1 MKKRLFALMM
11 ASMMAMG
18 VMVGCGGGESSTPQS
33 DGQETEQ
40 GAEQGTEGNA
50 DMSDVEIGVCIYKF
64 DDTFMT
70 GVRNNMQAQAD
81 TLGAKIELVDSQ
93 NKQATQNDQVDTF
106 ITKGMTAL
114 AVNPVDRTAA
124 GPLVEKASAA
134 GLPIVFLNREP
145 EANVMQGYDKVWYVG
160 AKAEESGTMSGEII
174 ADYWNANKE
183 TADKNGDGKLQYI
196 MVTGE
201 PGHQDATLRTE
212 YSVKALQNAGIEVEE
227 IGNDTAMWNKVQ
239 ATELMNAFITSQGIE
254 TIEAVLCNND
264 DMALGVIESLKANGY
279 NTGDASKFVP
289 VVGVDATAPAL
300 EAMANGSLLGTVLN
314 DAENQ
319 GIATTNIA
327 AMAAAGQEITEENVG
342 YEITDGKYVWIPYVK
357 ITAENYKDFQ

>member
-145 EANVMQGYDKVWYVG
+145 EADVMQGYDKVWYVG

-201 PGHQDATLRTE
+201 PGH
-212 YSVKALQNAGIEVEE
+212 
-227 IGNDTAMWNKVQ
+227 
-239 ATELMNAFITSQGIE
+239 
-254 TIEAVLCNND
+254 
-264 DMALGVIESLKANGY
+264 
-279 NTGDASKFVP
+279 
-289 VVGVDATAPAL
+289 
-300 EAMANGSLLGTVLN
+300 
-314 DAENQ
+314 
-319 GIATTNIA
+319 
-327 AMAAAGQEITEENVG
+327 
-342 YEITDGKYVWIPYVK
+342 
-357 ITAENYKDFQ
+357 

>member
-11 ASMMAMG
+11 ASMMTMG
-18 VMVGCGGGESSTPQS
+18 AMVGCGGGGSDAPTPAE
-33 DGQETEQ
+33 DGQETE
-40 GAEQGTEGNA
+40 GDASV
-50 DMSDVEIGVCIYKF
+50 DMSNVEIGVCIYKF

-81 TLGAKIELVDSQ
+81 TLGAKIEMVDSV
-93 NKQATQNDQVDTF
+93 NRQATQNDQVDTF

-134 GLPIVFLNREP
+134 SLPIVFLNREP
-145 EANVMQGYDKVWYVG
+145 EPDVMQSYDKVWYVG
-160 AKAEESGTMSGEII
+160 ARAEESGTMSGEII

-212 YSVKALQNAGIEVEE
+212 Y
-227 IGNDTAMWNKVQ
+227 
-239 ATELMNAFITSQGIE
+239 
-254 TIEAVLCNND
+254 
-264 DMALGVIESLKANGY
+264 
-279 NTGDASKFVP
+279 
-289 VVGVDATAPAL
+289 
-300 EAMANGSLLGTVLN
+300 
-314 DAENQ
+314 
-319 GIATTNIA
+319 
-327 AMAAAGQEITEENVG
+327 
-342 YEITDGKYVWIPYVK
+342 
-357 ITAENYKDFQ
+357 

>member
-106 ITKGMTAL
+106 YYKRHDSI
-114 AVNPVDRTAA
+114 
-124 GPLVEKASAA
+124 S
-134 GLPIVFLNREP
+134 
-145 EANVMQGYDKVWYVG
+145 
-160 AKAEESGTMSGEII
+160 
-174 ADYWNANKE
+174 
-183 TADKNGDGKLQYI
+183 
-196 MVTGE
+196 
-201 PGHQDATLRTE
+201 
-212 YSVKALQNAGIEVEE
+212 
-227 IGNDTAMWNKVQ
+227 
-239 ATELMNAFITSQGIE
+239 
-254 TIEAVLCNND
+254 
-264 DMALGVIESLKANGY
+264 
-279 NTGDASKFVP
+279 SK
-289 VVGVDATAPAL
+289 
-300 EAMANGSLLGTVLN
+300 SC
-314 DAENQ
+314 
-319 GIATTNIA
+319 
-327 AMAAAGQEITEENVG
+327 
-342 YEITDGKYVWIPYVK
+342 
-357 ITAENYKDFQ
+357 

>member
-11 ASMMAMG
+11 ASMMVMG
-18 VMVGCGGGESSTPQS
+18 AMVGCGGGGS
-33 DGQETEQ
+33 D
-40 GAEQGTEGNA
+40 APAPTEGDETQTEGDAAEGSA
-50 DMSDVEIGVCIYKF
+50 DMSNVEIGVCIYKF

-145 EANVMQGYDKVWYVG
+145 EPDVMQSYDKVWYVG

-212 YSVKALQNAGIEVEE
+212 YSVKALEAAGIEVEE
-227 IGNDTAMWNKVQ
+227 IGNDTAMWDKVK
-239 ATELMNAFITSQGIE
+239 ATELMNAFIT
-254 TIEAVLCNND
+254 
-264 DMALGVIESLKANGY
+264 
-279 NTGDASKFVP
+279 
-289 VVGVDATAPAL
+289 
-300 EAMANGSLLGTVLN
+300 
-314 DAENQ
+314 
-319 GIATTNIA
+319 
-327 AMAAAGQEITEENVG
+327 
-342 YEITDGKYVWIPYVK
+342 
-357 ITAENYKDFQ
+357 